1 MAGVS
6 AMLVG
11 NIDELRGGLRMRMLV
26 TAAVLTVLANPA
38 LTRPALAQHQHAH
51 APYAG
56 LDSRDIKA
64 LSAEQLADLKAGRG
78 MGLAL
83 AAELNGYP
91 GPLHV
96 LELADR
102 LQLSPEQTRRVDSL
116 YRAMQS
122 EAIAAGAK
130 LIRAERELDRQFAA
144 GGITPATLAALT
156 SQIGQRQ
163 GELRA
168 VHLKY
173 HLSTTALLSPEQR
186 RQYGELRGYR

>member
-1 MAGVS
+1 
-6 AMLVG
+6 MLVARIRQAG
-11 NIDELRGGLRMRMLV
+11 EAMRMRVLV
-26 TAAVLTVLANPA
+26 MAAVVVLFAG
-38 LTRPALAQHQHAH
+38 PALAQHQHAH
-51 APYAG
+51 SPYAG
-56 LDSRDIKA
+56 QDGRDIKA
-64 LSAEQLADLKAGRG
+64 LSADQLADLKAGRG

-102 LQLSPEQTRRVDSL
+102 LRLSPEQTQRVDSL

-130 LIRAERELDRQFAA
+130 LITAEGELDRQFAA
-144 GGITPATLAALT
+144 GGMTPATLAALT

-168 VHLKY
+168 VHLPY
-173 HLSTTALLSPEQR
+173 HLTTAALLTPEQR

>member
-1 MAGVS
+1 
-6 AMLVG
+6 MLVAS
-11 NIDELRGGLRMRMLV
+11 IDKSGEAVCMRVLV
-26 TAAVLTVLANPA
+26 MAAVLTVLANPV
-38 LTRPALAQHQHAH
+38 LTWPVLTWPVLTWPALAQHQHAH
-51 APYAG
+51 SPYAG

-116 YRAMQS
+116 
-122 EAIAAGAK
+122 
-130 LIRAERELDRQFAA
+130 
-144 GGITPATLAALT
+144 
-156 SQIGQRQ
+156 
-163 GELRA
+163 
-168 VHLKY
+168 
-173 HLSTTALLSPEQR
+173 
-186 RQYGELRGYR
+186 

>member
-1 MAGVS
+1 MTRTTVCLAA
-6 AMLVG
+6 AM
-11 NIDELRGGLRMRMLV
+11 ML
-26 TAAVLTVLANPA
+26 AAAPS
-38 LTRPALAQHQHAH
+38 LAQVPQ
-51 APYAG
+51 PYAG
-56 LDSRDIKA
+56 LQNRPLKA

-130 LIRAERELDRQFAA
+130 LIRAERELDRQFTA
-144 GGITPATLAALT
+144 GGI
-156 SQIGQRQ
+156 
-163 GELRA
+163 
-168 VHLKY
+168 
-173 HLSTTALLSPEQR
+173 
-186 RQYGELRGYR
+186 

>member
-1 MAGVS
+1 MRV
-6 AMLVG
+6 LV
-11 NIDELRGGLRMRMLV
+11 M
-26 TAAVLTVLANPA
+26 AAVLTVLANPA
-38 LTRPALAQHQHAH
+38 LTWPALVQHQHAH
-51 APYAG
+51 SPYAG

-144 GGITPATLAALT
+144 GGITPATLAALA

-173 HLSTTALLSPEQR
+173 HLSTAALLSPEQR